1 MGNLS
6 FTELVIIAFLFG
18 VIAFSVIRGIK
29 TIFKR
34 K

>member
-6 FTELVIIAFLFG
+6 FTELVIISVLFL
-18 VIAFSVIRGIK
+18 VIVFSVIRGIK
-29 TIFKR
+29 ILFKR

>member
-6 FTELVIIAFLFG
+6 FTELVIISVLFL
-18 VIAFSVIRGIK
+18 VIVFSVIRGIK
-29 TIFKR
+29 ILFKP